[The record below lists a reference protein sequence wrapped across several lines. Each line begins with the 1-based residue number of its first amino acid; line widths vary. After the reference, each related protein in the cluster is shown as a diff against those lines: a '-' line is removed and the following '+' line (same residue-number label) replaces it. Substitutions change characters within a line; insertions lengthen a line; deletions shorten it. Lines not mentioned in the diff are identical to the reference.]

1 MSTQHLQQGPL
12 LCVTPDCGKPSLTP
26 EHRSSLVRWGHM
38 AQLPTIFPQNGVY
51 LCVIPSQAKVK
62 LEEFFVKGAFKL
74 VLWAFK
80 KSSYKKSSS
89 LKHMHKHF
97 SLKKKKTN
105 SFLSQSKLYLA
116 EMPSLTAQGLQRHRA
131 VYFARFKPQRHQVRV
146 FTSNTKTI

>member
-12 LCVTPDCGKPSLTP
+12 PCVMPDCGKPSLTP
-26 EHRSSLVRWGHM
+26 GHRSSLVRWGHM

-97 SLKKKKTN
+97 SFKKKNNN
-105 SFLSQSKLYLA
+105 SFLSQSKLHLA

-131 VYFARFKPQRHQVRV
+131 VYFARFQ
-146 FTSNTKTI
+146 TSETPSQSIYL

>member
-1 MSTQHLQQGPL
+1 MSTLHLLQGPL
-12 LCVTPDCGKPSLTP
+12 PCVTPDGGEPSLTP
-26 EHRSSLVRWGHM
+26 GHQSSLVRWGHM

-97 SLKKKKTN
+97 SFKKKN
-105 SFLSQSKLYLA
+105 SFLSQSKLHLA
-116 EMPSLTAQGLQRHRA
+116 EMPSLTAQGLQRHGA
-131 VYFARFKPQRHQVRV
+131 VYFARFQ
-146 FTSNTKTI
+146 TSEIPRQSIYF